1 MALVGLQPRNAWEP
15 RLPVFGGAGAFTPL
29 SLGADL
35 YDMWDA
41 EMPST
46 ISTSGATVTEWRS
59 VKNGY
64 AATQAI
70 GAAMPIYSAVSF
82 NGRPGLLFDGLDD
95 ELTYAGTGV
104 FPVGATPSV
113 IWMLVDQM
121 ALSADATVRVFGG
134 YGDTASNRRAV
145 ARVVNGGVNRGRI
158 DAGNGGGTVT
168 GLNNAVDLSG
178 RHVIKATFTA
188 TDMVIDIDGV
198 AGVPTA
204 VVPATASTRFR
215 IGAATAAVAANFA
228 SCIFS
233 LLAVTNPL
241 SATPDAQMLAF
252 LKARGGIA

>member
-1 MALVGLQPRNAWEP
+1 MAWVGFQPRNPWEP
-15 RLPVFGGAGAFTPL
+15 RLPIFGGANTFTPL

-41 EMPST
+41 EMLST

-64 AATQAI
+64 AATQAV
-70 GAAMPIYSAVSF
+70 GTAMPIYSSVSF
-82 NGRPGLLFDGLDD
+82 NGRPGLLFDGVDD

-121 ALSADATVRVFGG
+121 TLAADATVRVFGG
-134 YGDTASNRRAV
+134 YGDQAATRRAV
-145 ARVVNGGVNRGRI
+145 ARVVNSGVNRARV
-158 DAGNGGGTVT
+158 DAGNGGGTIT

-188 TDMVIDIDGV
+188 TDMMIDIDGV
-198 AGVPTA
+198 AGVTTA
-204 VVPATASTRFR
+204 VVPATASTRVR

-228 SCIFS
+228 NCIFS

-241 SATPDAQMLAF
+241 SATPDAQMLAY